1 MDYHNCPECGLH
13 HIQQRKTAQTVGQVL
28 GAVGGIAV
36 GMLFPFSGSK
46 LPIPKLP
53 QQVYQYITFAKTGL
67 LVGGEIG
74 MVIDEHLLNNCMCMA
89 CGHEFK
95 QRKYWD

>member
-1 MDYHNCPECGLH
+1 MDYHNCPEFGLH
-13 HIQQRKTAQTVGQVL
+13 SIQQRKTAQTVGQVL

-46 LPIPKLP
+46 LPITKLP
-53 QQVYQYITFAKTGL
+53 QQVYQYITFAKTGSV
-67 LVGGEIG
+67 VGGEIG
-74 MVIDEHLLNNCMCMA
+74 MVIDEHLLNNCVCMA

-95 QRKYWD
+95 QRRYWD

>member
-1 MDYHNCPECGLH
+1 MDYHCCPECGLH

-36 GMLFPFSGSK
+36 GMLFPFFGNK

-53 QQVYQYITFAKTGL
+53 QQVYQYITFAKTGS

-74 MVIDEHLLNNCMCMA
+74 MVIDEHLLNNCVCMA

-95 QRKYWD
+95 QRRYWD

>member
-1 MDYHNCPECGLH
+1 MDYHCCPECGGNR
-13 HIQQRKTAQTVGQVL
+13 IQQRKTAQTVGQVL

-53 QQVYQYITFAKTGL
+53 QQVYQYITFAKTGSV
-67 LVGGEIG
+67 VGGEIG
-74 MVIDEHLLNNCMCMA
+74 MVIDEHLLNNCVCMA

-95 QRKYWD
+95 QHRYWD

>member
-1 MDYHNCPECGLH
+1 MDYHCCPECGLH
-13 HIQQRKTAQTVGQVL
+13 SIQQRKTAQTVGQVL

-46 LPIPKLP
+46 LPITKLP
-53 QQVYQYITFAKTGL
+53 QQVYQYITFAKTGSV
-67 LVGGEIG
+67 VGGEIG
-74 MVIDEHLLNNCMCMA
+74 MVIDEHLLNNCVCMA

-95 QRKYWD
+95 QRRYWD

>member
-36 GMLFPFSGSK
+36 GMLFPFSESK

-53 QQVYQYITFAKTGL
+53 QQVYQYITFAKTGSV
-67 LVGGEIG
+67 VGGEIG
-74 MVIDEHLLNNCMCMA
+74 MVIDEHLLNNCVCMA

-95 QRKYWD
+95 QRRYWD

>member
-1 MDYHNCPECGLH
+1 MDYHCCPECGLH
-13 HIQQRKTAQTVGQVL
+13 PIQQRKTAQTVGQVL

-36 GMLFPFSGSK
+36 GMLFPLSGNK

-74 MVIDEHLLNNCMCMA
+74 MVIDEHLLNNCVCMA

-95 QRKYWD
+95 QRRYWD

>member
-13 HIQQRKTAQTVGQVL
+13 PIQQRKIAQTVGQVL
-28 GAVGGIAV
+28 GAVGGIVV

-53 QQVYQYITFAKTGL
+53 QQVYQYITFAKTGSM
-67 LVGGEIG
+67 VGGEIG
-74 MVIDEHLLNNCMCMA
+74 MVIDEHLLNNCVCMA

>member
-1 MDYHNCPECGLH
+1 
-13 HIQQRKTAQTVGQVL
+13 
-28 GAVGGIAV
+28 
-36 GMLFPFSGSK
+36 MLFPFFGNK

-53 QQVYQYITFAKTGL
+53 QQVYQYITFAKTGS

-74 MVIDEHLLNNCMCMA
+74 MVIDEHLLNNCVCMA

-95 QRKYWD
+95 QRRYWD

>member
-13 HIQQRKTAQTVGQVL
+13 SIQQRKTAQTVGQVL

-46 LPIPKLP
+46 LPITKLP
-53 QQVYQYITFAKTGL
+53 QQGL
-67 LVGGEIG
+67 PIHHFCQDWLGG
-74 MVIDEHLLNNCMCMA
+74 
-89 CGHEFK
+89 
-95 QRKYWD
+95 RW

>member
-1 MDYHNCPECGLH
+1 MDYHCCPECGLH

-53 QQVYQYITFAKTGL
+53 QQVYQYITFAKTGSV
-67 LVGGEIG
+67 VGGEIG
-74 MVIDEHLLNNCMCMA
+74 MVIDEHLLNNCVCMA

-95 QRKYWD
+95 QHRYWD

>member
-46 LPIPKLP
+46 LPITILP
-53 QQVYQYITFAKTGL
+53 HQVYQYITFAKTGSV
-67 LVGGEIG
+67 VGGEIG
-74 MVIDEHLLNNCMCMA
+74 MVIDEHLLNNCVCMA

-95 QRKYWD
+95 QRRYWD

>member
-1 MDYHNCPECGLH
+1 MDYHCCPECGLH
-13 HIQQRKTAQTVGQVL
+13 HIQQRKTARTVGQVL

-46 LPIPKLP
+46 LPITKLP
-53 QQVYQYITFAKTGL
+53 QQVYQYITFAKTGSV
-67 LVGGEIG
+67 VGGEIG
-74 MVIDEHLLNNCMCMA
+74 MVIDEHLLNNCVCMA

-95 QRKYWD
+95 QRRYWD

>member
-13 HIQQRKTAQTVGQVL
+13 SIQQRKTAQTVGQVL
-28 GAVGGIAV
+28 GAVGRIAV
-36 GMLFPFSGSK
+36 GMLFPFSGNK

-53 QQVYQYITFAKTGL
+53 QQVYQYITFAKTGSV
-67 LVGGEIG
+67 VGGEIG
-74 MVIDEHLLNNCMCMA
+74 MVIDEHLLNNCVCMA

-95 QRKYWD
+95 QRRYWD